1 MKKRTTENTLKFVF
15 GGLLLALASSA
26 QAEGIDKISTT
37 SKATEETHSTIS
49 TVAVLK
55 HNKRLL
61 DNTTIGK
68 DLKASGQQRVRNLYK
83 RAYDIFL
90 AAADAYESG
99 LEKMARDLSH
109 KSISIF
115 YAADK
120 AHYNLTKNF

>member
-1 MKKRTTENTLKFVF
+1 MKKRPTENSIKFTF
-15 GGLLLALASSA
+15 GSLIFALAFSA
-26 QAEGIDKISTT
+26 QAEEFNQITT
-37 SKATEETHSTIS
+37 PSAAEETHATIS

-68 DLKASGQQRVRNLYK
+68 NLQTSDKQRVRNLYK
-83 RAYDIFL
+83 RAYNIFL

-99 LEKMARDLSH
+99 LEKMAKELSH

-120 AHYNLTKNF
+120 AHYNIVKNF

>member
-1 MKKRTTENTLKFVF
+1 MKKRSTENSIKFTF
-15 GGLLLALASSA
+15 GSLILALAFSA
-26 QAEGIDKISTT
+26 QAEEFNQITT
-37 SKATEETHSTIS
+37 PAAAKETHTTIS

-68 DLKASGQQRVRNLYK
+68 NLQTSEKQHVRNLYK

-90 AAADAYESG
+90 TAADAYESG
-99 LEKMARDLSH
+99 LEKMAKELSH

-120 AHYNLTKNF
+120 AHYNIVKNF

>member
-1 MKKRTTENTLKFVF
+1 MKTRTTEISIKLVF
-15 GGLLLALASSA
+15 GALLLALAFSA
-26 QAEGIDKISTT
+26 QAEGFNKITAAPT
-37 SKATEETHSTIS
+37 ATEETHTTIS

-68 DLKASGQQRVRNLYK
+68 NLQTSEKQRVRNLYK
-83 RAYDIFL
+83 RAYNIFL

-99 LEKMARDLSH
+99 LEKMAKELSH

-120 AHYNLTKNF
+120 AHYNIVKNF